1 MEKLILS
8 DGEWKIM
15 NMLWDSEPMNLTT
28 LVSSLEGEVE
38 WTKSTVFVMLK
49 RLVSK
54 GAVVIKEDGKNK
66 LYAPLVERTEA
77 SLSETDSFLK
87 RVYNG
92 SVGMM
97 LSSLA
102 GNKCLSQKEIY
113 ELRRILD
120 EAEKKT
126 AESEG

>member
-1 MEKLILS
+1 MDRLILS

-15 NMLWDSEPMNLTT
+15 NVLWDREPMCLTT

-54 GAVVIKEDGKNK
+54 GAVGIDEDGKTK
-66 LYAPLVERTEA
+66 LYHPLIGRTEA

-92 SVGMM
+92 SIGMM

-102 GNKCLSQKEIY
+102 GGKGLSENEIS

-120 EAEKKT
+120 EAERDNK
-126 AESEG
+126 

>member
-1 MEKLILS
+1 MDKLILS

-15 NMLWDSEPMNLTT
+15 NVLWDSEPMCLTS
-28 LVSSLEGEVE
+28 LVEALEGEVE

-54 GAVVIKEDGKNK
+54 GAVELTEEGKSK
-66 LYAPLVERTEA
+66 LYFPLIERTEA
-77 SLSETDSFLK
+77 SLRETDSFLK

-102 GNKCLSQKEIY
+102 GQKGLSESEIS

-120 EAEKKT
+120 EAEKQAK
-126 AESEG
+126 

>member
-1 MEKLILS
+1 MDKLILS
-8 DGEWKIM
+8 DGEWKLM
-15 NMLWDSEPMNLTT
+15 NVLWDGNPMNLTT
-28 LVSSLEGEVE
+28 LVASLEGEVE

-54 GAVVIKEDGKNK
+54 GAVGITEDGKTK
-66 LYAPLVERTEA
+66 LYYPLVERTEA
-77 SLSETDSFLK
+77 SLRETDSFLK

-102 GNKCLSQKEIY
+102 GNKGLSKNEIS

-120 EAEKKT
+120 EAERN
-126 AESEG
+126 AD

>member
-1 MEKLILS
+1 MDKLILS
-8 DGEWKIM
+8 DGEWKLM
-15 NMLWDSEPMNLTT
+15 NVLWNSEPVNLTT
-28 LVSSLEGEVE
+28 IVASLEGEVE

-54 GAVVIKEDGKNK
+54 GAVGISEEGQSK
-66 LYAPLVERTEA
+66 LYYPLVGRSEA
-77 SLSETDSFLK
+77 SLRETDSFLK

-102 GNKCLSQKEIY
+102 GSKGLSENEIS

-120 EAEKKT
+120 EAERN
-126 AESEG
+126 AD

>member
-1 MEKLILS
+1 MDKMILS

-15 NMLWDSEPMNLTT
+15 NVLWDSEPMCLTT

-54 GAVVIKEDGKNK
+54 GAVKLEEDGRSK
-66 LYAPLVERTEA
+66 LYSPIIERDET
-77 SLSETDSFLK
+77 SLKETDSFLK

-92 SVGMM
+92 SIGMM

-102 GNKCLSQKEIY
+102 GQKALSECEIM

-120 EAEKKT
+120 EAEKNVK
-126 AESEG
+126 